1 MTKTGTTDKGTSS
14 SPPVGGSSGL
24 RIGGMCLNWKVLA
37 GLVALGIGI
46 WVVAPNLVVAAA
58 PLLLFAA
65 CPLSMWLMMR
75 AMSGGQHKDATEPPG
90 TPAPAQEATETA
102 RPRDLAALKAQHAR
116 LTAELDALEGDVRE
130 AEIEPS
136 GSPKGS

>member
-1 MTKTGTTDKGTSS
+1 MTKTETTDKGTCS
-14 SPPVGGSSGL
+14 SPPVGGSNGF

-37 GLVALGIGI
+37 GLVALGLGI
-46 WVVAPNLVVAAA
+46 WAIAPNLIVAAA

-75 AMSGGQHKDATEPPG
+75 AMSGGQHKTATEPPG
-90 TPAPAQEATETA
+90 ATAAAEEATETA

-116 LTAELDALEGDVRE
+116 LTAELETLEGDVRE
-130 AEIEPS
+130 AKIGPS
-136 GSPKGS
+136 GSPKSS